1 MSKMLLPLLMLPYK
15 AYSTI
20 DSIFSDMDNILSMVP
35 PMHYMILWFLSG
47 FHFNLLISS
56 DKLIPDRQRQR
67 EKSDRCTEIK
77 VRESKHA
84 ADLEE

>member
-1 MSKMLLPLLMLPYK
+1 M
-15 AYSTI
+15 A
-20 DSIFSDMDNILSMVP
+20 P
-35 PMHYMILWFLSG
+35 PMHYMILWFLLG
-47 FHFNLLISS
+47 LLISS

-67 EKSDRCTEIK
+67 EKSDGYTEIK